1 MPTPPSGS
9 CSSRWVRDNRTAAS
23 CHPARSRQYAV
34 SHKGTPC
41 KLQLHTPG
49 TLLESYLR
57 GCTQRSTPRQKRL
70 AWYTTGTLLVW

>member
-1 MPTPPSGS
+1 M
-9 CSSRWVRDNRTAAS
+9 
-23 CHPARSRQYAV
+23 